1 MRDVMDLSGH
11 QERRLI
17 TKSTCSPDFSGFAE
31 ASAPSAFAP
40 AASNSI
46 SRATQLFAYGVAI
59 LKRFVCPL
67 VDRIVDVH
75 SRRLSVSRKADA
87 VFRCRL
93 PFRDS
98 IHAFLMR
105 PLNGPLSRIVFCSS
119 LA

>member
-17 TKSTCSPDFSGFAE
+17 TKTSCSPDFSGLAK
-31 ASAPSAFAP
+31 ASVPSAFP
-40 AASNSI
+40 STPSRFI
-46 SRATQLFAYGVAI
+46 SPATQPLSCDVAI
-59 LKRFVCPL
+59 LIRFVCPL
-67 VDRIVDVH
+67 VDRIVDAH
-75 SRRLSVSRKADA
+75 SRRLSVSRKADD

-105 PLNGPLSRIVFCSS
+105 PLNGPRLRIVFCSS